1 MPLCHTW
8 CCSKISMI
16 FSPAFVVQFQIHA
29 HLQILTFYLGKLCC
43 QYLCVICFPS
53 YFLKV
58 LIITLKNSALLF
70 IILLSLFSL
79 STFHCVSLSPTLPQ
93 RSFSKLLLLS
103 ISSST
108 TLIYFRI
115 SLNNTLYFYSDF
127 AAVFVTSF
135 LRCSSWSPSSSATLI
150 STLCVT
156 HSTSFFFISTT
167 TSQQTFVRKLLVMCV
182 CTDARTIGEEK
193 GGGATNCF
201 TLDKSISLPDCHLGS
216 RESGNCCSHPFPS
229 KALVPKLCKG
239 NQPFSFPNS
248 QKSFPITPIS
258 IYHYGQCPLPISPL

>member
-1 MPLCHTW
+1 MHIFGHLHFILESCAVDIFVLH
-8 CCSKISMI
+8 IS
-16 FSPAFVVQFQIHA
+16 
-29 HLQILTFYLGKLCC
+29 
-43 QYLCVICFPS
+43 FPS

-58 LIITLKNSALLF
+58 LIITLKKSALLF
-70 IILLSLFSL
+70 IIFIILLSFFSL

-93 RSFSKLLLLS
+93 RSFSSLLLLS

-150 STLCVT
+150 STLCVI

-167 TSQQTFVRKLLVMCV
+167 TSQ
-182 CTDARTIGEEK
+182 
-193 GGGATNCF
+193 
-201 TLDKSISLPDCHLGS
+201 
-216 RESGNCCSHPFPS
+216 
-229 KALVPKLCKG
+229 
-239 NQPFSFPNS
+239 
-248 QKSFPITPIS
+248 
-258 IYHYGQCPLPISPL
+258 

>member
-1 MPLCHTW
+1 MHIFGHLHFILESCAVDIFVLH
-8 CCSKISMI
+8 IS
-16 FSPAFVVQFQIHA
+16 
-29 HLQILTFYLGKLCC
+29 
-43 QYLCVICFPS
+43 FPS

-115 SLNNTLYFYSDF
+115 SLNNNLYSYSDF

-156 HSTSFFFISTT
+156 HSTSFFNSIVHFFSTT
-167 TSQQTFVRKLLVMCV
+167 TSQ
-182 CTDARTIGEEK
+182 
-193 GGGATNCF
+193 
-201 TLDKSISLPDCHLGS
+201 
-216 RESGNCCSHPFPS
+216 
-229 KALVPKLCKG
+229 
-239 NQPFSFPNS
+239 
-248 QKSFPITPIS
+248 
-258 IYHYGQCPLPISPL
+258 